1 MFALSPRLFYPYN
14 LDMNFEFLR
23 SISPRAFLGAL
34 VIAVVLLFLTFSWI
48 IWTAPPA
55 PVPGNIVA
63 VQTIIPAPTGTL
75 VFFPTE
81 TQIPQT
87 PTINPGQIFIGAYV
101 QISGT
106 GGDGLRIRSTPG
118 LNGKQLFLGYDSEL
132 FIVQD
137 GPREL
142 DGYVWWY
149 LVAPYDQ
156 TRAGW
161 AASNYLS
168 VVPAPTP

>member
-1 MFALSPRLFYPYN
+1 
-14 LDMNFEFLR
+14 MNFDFLR
-23 SISPRAFLGAL
+23 SISPRAFLGAI
-34 VIAVVLLFLTFSWI
+34 VIAVVLLVLTFAWI
-48 IWTAPPA
+48 IWTAPPP

-63 VQTIIPAPTGTL
+63 VQTVIPAPTGTL
-75 VFFPTE
+75 VVFPTE
-81 TQIPQT
+81 TPIPQT
-87 PTINPGQIFIGAYV
+87 PTPAVGQFAIGAYV

-106 GGDGLRIRSTPG
+106 GGDGLRIRSDAG
-118 LNGKQLFLGYDSEL
+118 LNGKFLFLGYDSEV

-168 VVPAPTP
+168 VVPAPNQ